1 MRRRL
6 MRSARLAVVA
16 PDRLNPPVSSRGVLT
31 RGCQD
36 SISEK
41 RVEAK
46 LLITLWTTLLAG
58 RRYRTRHATVKCI
71 PLAGAMGIAFVCFF
85 PFSALALCHRYFL
98 ISVHSTTRASRRAK
112 Y

>member
-16 PDRLNPPVSSRGVLT
+16 PGQVESARLKPRGV
-31 RGCQD
+31 D
-36 SISEK
+36 A
-41 RVEAK
+41 RVFWGLDFKAK